1 MASSTTMVRPGEIVQ
16 AAISRGDLARV
27 RDLLRNGASATERGR
42 HDTTALHWAAA
53 ANEAAIVRE
62 LLDHG
67 ADPNAR
73 AADGCSALHYA
84 AREDAAEAV
93 NALLA
98 GGADARATNREGRTP
113 LQEVYDEEDEDG
125 AATARALRDGEK
137 SKALFSFDAN
147 ATETKDSRSV
157 GACTKDSDAAETK
170 KRATSFGPTNSAA
183 DDALERAMEDMA
195 RLLRAEKGAS
205 PAGPIAETTASK
217 KTTRS
222 SSGSGA
228 TDSGA
233 ARTEARSRRSRLGNT
248 FPRRRTRFRAVTLKR
263 KLPCGCGSGRTG
275 DCLWRSTRSSKP
287 RTSRRRPAFRETK
300 KSRAFRTSACPRW
313 RSPRRTRGEARCV
326 WVTRRDE
333 PTRLFELNDACGIF

>member
-1 MASSTTMVRPGEIVQ
+1 MVRPGEIVQ

-157 GACTKDSDAAETK
+157 GACTKGSDAAETK

-183 DDALERAMEDMA
+183 DDALESAMEDMA

-205 PAGPIAETTASK
+205 PAGPIFETSASTAPTASK

-233 ARTEARSRRSRLGNT
+233 GENGGSFKTLTARKYVPAASHTLPGCDPKTAASVRVRLGPDGRLAAAEYEKLKDAYLAT
-248 FPRRRTRFRAVTLKR
+248 APGFPGNEKESGVSYDRVPEVAVAKADARRGTVRL
-263 KLPCGCGSGRTG
+263 G
-275 DCLWRSTRSSKP
+275 DAS
-287 RTSRRRPAFRETK
+287 
-300 KSRAFRTSACPRW
+300 
-313 RSPRRTRGEARCV
+313 
-326 WVTRRDE
+326 
-333 PTRLFELNDACGIF
+333 

>member
-1 MASSTTMVRPGEIVQ
+1 MVRPGEIVQ

-183 DDALERAMEDMA
+183 DDALESAMEDMA

-205 PAGPIAETTASK
+205 PAGPIAETSASTASK

-222 SSGSGA
+222 SSGSGW

-233 ARTEARSRRSRLGNT
+233 GSGGSFKTLTARKYVPAASHEPPGCDPKTAASVRVRLGPDGRLAAAEYEKLKDAYLAT
-248 FPRRRTRFRAVTLKR
+248 APGFPGNESGVSYERVPEVAVAKADARRGTVRL
-263 KLPCGCGSGRTG
+263 G
-275 DCLWRSTRSSKP
+275 DAS
-287 RTSRRRPAFRETK
+287 
-300 KSRAFRTSACPRW
+300 
-313 RSPRRTRGEARCV
+313 
-326 WVTRRDE
+326 
-333 PTRLFELNDACGIF
+333 

>member
-157 GACTKDSDAAETK
+157 GACTKDSEAAETK

-195 RLLRAEKGAS
+195 ALLRAEKGAS
-205 PAGPIAETTASK
+205 PAGPNAETTASQ

-222 SSGSGA
+222 SSGSGW

-233 ARTEARSRRSRLGNT
+233 GSGGSFKTLTARKYVPAASHTLPGCEPKTAASVRVRLGPDGRLAAAEYEKLKDAYLAT
-248 FPRRRTRFRAVTLKR
+248 APGFPGNEKESGVSYERVPEVAVAKADARRGTVRF
-263 KLPCGCGSGRTG
+263 
-275 DCLWRSTRSSKP
+275 
-287 RTSRRRPAFRETK
+287 
-300 KSRAFRTSACPRW
+300 
-313 RSPRRTRGEARCV
+313 
-326 WVTRRDE
+326 
-333 PTRLFELNDACGIF
+333 I

>member
-205 PAGPIAETTASK
+205 PAGPNAETSASTAQSPASK

-233 ARTEARSRRSRLGNT
+233 RENGGSFKTLTARKYVPAASHTLPGCVPKTKASVRVRLGPDGRLSLAEYEKLKHAYLAT
-248 FPRRRTRFRAVTLKR
+248 APGFPGNEKESGVSYERVPEVAVAKADARRGTVRL
-263 KLPCGCGSGRTG
+263 G
-275 DCLWRSTRSSKP
+275 DAS
-287 RTSRRRPAFRETK
+287 
-300 KSRAFRTSACPRW
+300 
-313 RSPRRTRGEARCV
+313 
-326 WVTRRDE
+326 
-333 PTRLFELNDACGIF
+333 

>member
-125 AATARALRDGEK
+125 AATAHALRDGEK

-222 SSGSGA
+222 SSGSGR

-233 ARTEARSRRSRLGNT
+233 GSGGSFKTLTARKYVPAASHEPPGRDPKTAASVRVRLGPDGRLAAAEYEKLRAAYLAT
-248 FPRRRTRFRAVTLKR
+248 APGFPGNEKESGVSYERVPEVAVAKADARRGTVRL
-263 KLPCGCGSGRTG
+263 G
-275 DCLWRSTRSSKP
+275 DAS
-287 RTSRRRPAFRETK
+287 
-300 KSRAFRTSACPRW
+300 
-313 RSPRRTRGEARCV
+313 
-326 WVTRRDE
+326 
-333 PTRLFELNDACGIF
+333 

>member
-1 MASSTTMVRPGEIVQ
+1 MVRPGEIVQ

-205 PAGPIAETTASK
+205 LAGPIAETSASK

-222 SSGSGA
+222 SSGSGW

-233 ARTEARSRRSRLGNT
+233 GSGGSFKTLTARKYVPAASHTLPGCEPKTAASVRVRLGPDGRLAAAEYEKLKDAYLAT
-248 FPRRRTRFRAVTLKR
+248 APGFPGNESGVSYERVPEVAVAKADARRGTVRL
-263 KLPCGCGSGRTG
+263 G
-275 DCLWRSTRSSKP
+275 DAS
-287 RTSRRRPAFRETK
+287 
-300 KSRAFRTSACPRW
+300 
-313 RSPRRTRGEARCV
+313 
-326 WVTRRDE
+326 
-333 PTRLFELNDACGIF
+333 

>member
-1 MASSTTMVRPGEIVQ
+1 MVRPGEIVQ

-67 ADPNAR
+67 ADPDAR

-98 GGADARATNREGRTP
+98 GGADARLTNREGRTP

-137 SKALFSFDAN
+137 AKALFLSSDAHAKKKKK
-147 ATETKDSRSV
+147 ATPPTEDSRSV
-157 GACTKDSDAAETK
+157 GACTKDSDVVEVVSTK
-170 KRATSFGPTNSAA
+170 ATSFGPTNSAA

-195 RLLRAEKGAS
+195 RLLRAGAS
-205 PAGPIAETTASK
+205 PAAPSPETAST
-217 KTTRS
+217 KTTRATR
-222 SSGSGA
+222 SGSGW

-233 ARTEARSRRSRLGNT
+233 GDDDGSFKTLTARKYVPAASHELPGAVPKTAASVRVRLGPDGRLAAAEYEKLRAAYLAT
-248 FPRRRTRFRAVTLKR
+248 APGFPGNEKESGVAYERVPLVAVAKADARRGTV
-263 KLPCGCGSGRTG
+263 
-275 DCLWRSTRSSKP
+275 
-287 RTSRRRPAFRETK
+287 
-300 KSRAFRTSACPRW
+300 
-313 RSPRRTRGEARCV
+313 TRGDAR
-326 WVTRRDE
+326 
-333 PTRLFELNDACGIF
+333 

>member
-1 MASSTTMVRPGEIVQ
+1 
-16 AAISRGDLARV
+16 
-27 RDLLRNGASATERGR
+27 
-42 HDTTALHWAAA
+42 
-53 ANEAAIVRE
+53 
-62 LLDHG
+62 
-67 ADPNAR
+67 
-73 AADGCSALHYA
+73 
-84 AREDAAEAV
+84 V

-205 PAGPIAETTASK
+205 PAGPTDRGDDGVEKNDSLELGFRTDRFRRRLRRLVQDAH
-217 KTTRS
+217 
-222 SSGSGA
+222 GS
-228 TDSGA
+228 
-233 ARTEARSRRSRLGNT
+233 EIRSRGVA
-248 FPRRRTRFRAVTLKR
+248 RA
-263 KLPCGCGSGRTG
+263 PG
-275 DCLWRSTRSSKP
+275 P
-287 RTSRRRPAFRETK
+287 
-300 KSRAFRTSACPRW
+300 
-313 RSPRRTRGEARCV
+313 
-326 WVTRRDE
+326 
-333 PTRLFELNDACGIF
+333 

>member
-157 GACTKDSDAAETK
+157 GACTKYSDAAETK

-205 PAGPIAETTASK
+205 PAGPIAETPASK

-233 ARTEARSRRSRLGNT
+233 GENGGSFKTLTARKYVPAASHTLPGCVPKTKASVRVRLGPDGRLSLAEYEKLKARV
-248 FPRRRTRFRAVTLKR
+248 PRDGARLSGKR
-263 KLPCGCGSGRTG
+263 KRVGR
-275 DCLWRSTRSSKP
+275 
-287 RTSRRRPAFRETK
+287 FV
-300 KSRAFRTSACPRW
+300 RAACPRW

-326 WVTRRDE
+326 
-333 PTRLFELNDACGIF
+333 

>member
-195 RLLRAEKGAS
+195 ALLRAEKGAS
-205 PAGPIAETTASK
+205 PAGPNAETTASQ

-222 SSGSGA
+222 SSGSGW

-233 ARTEARSRRSRLGNT
+233 GSGGSFKTLTARKYVPAASHEPPGRDPKTAASVRVRLGPDGRLAAAEYEKLRAAYLAT
-248 FPRRRTRFRAVTLKR
+248 APGFPGNEKESGVSYERVPEVAVAKADARRGTVRL
-263 KLPCGCGSGRTG
+263 G
-275 DCLWRSTRSSKP
+275 DAS
-287 RTSRRRPAFRETK
+287 
-300 KSRAFRTSACPRW
+300 
-313 RSPRRTRGEARCV
+313 
-326 WVTRRDE
+326 
-333 PTRLFELNDACGIF
+333 

>member
-1 MASSTTMVRPGEIVQ
+1 MVRPGEIVQ

-67 ADPNAR
+67 ADPDAR

-98 GGADARATNREGRTP
+98 GGADARLTNREGRTP

-137 SKALFSFDAN
+137 AKALFLSLDAKKKKN
-147 ATETKDSRSV
+147 ATETEDSRSV
-157 GACTKDSDAAETK
+157 GACTKDSDVVEVTK

-195 RLLRAEKGAS
+195 RLLRAGAS
-205 PAGPIAETTASK
+205 PAAPSPETAST

-222 SSGSGA
+222 SSGSGW

-233 ARTEARSRRSRLGNT
+233 GDDDGSFKTLTARKYVPAASHEPPGAVPKTAASVRVRLGPDGRLAAAEYEKLRAAYLAT
-248 FPRRRTRFRAVTLKR
+248 APGFPGNEKESGVSYERVPLVAVAKADARRGTVS
-263 KLPCGCGSGRTG
+263 PG
-275 DCLWRSTRSSKP
+275 D
-287 RTSRRRPAFRETK
+287 
-300 KSRAFRTSACPRW
+300 
-313 RSPRRTRGEARCV
+313 
-326 WVTRRDE
+326 
-333 PTRLFELNDACGIF
+333 

>member
-222 SSGSGA
+222 SSGSGW

-233 ARTEARSRRSRLGNT
+233 GSGGSFKTLTARKYVPAASHEPPGRDPKTAASVRVRLGPDGRLAAAEYEKLRAAYLAT
-248 FPRRRTRFRAVTLKR
+248 APGFPGNEKESGVSYERVPEVAVAKADARRGTVRL
-263 KLPCGCGSGRTG
+263 G
-275 DCLWRSTRSSKP
+275 DAS
-287 RTSRRRPAFRETK
+287 
-300 KSRAFRTSACPRW
+300 
-313 RSPRRTRGEARCV
+313 
-326 WVTRRDE
+326 
-333 PTRLFELNDACGIF
+333 

>member
-157 GACTKDSDAAETK
+157 GACTKGSDAAETN

-222 SSGSGA
+222 SSGSGW

-233 ARTEARSRRSRLGNT
+233 GSGGSFKTLTARKYVPAASHEPPGCDPKAAASVRVRLGPDGRLSLAEYEKLKDAYLAT
-248 FPRRRTRFRAVTLKR
+248 APGFPGNEKESGVSYERVPLVAVAKADARRGTVS
-263 KLPCGCGSGRTG
+263 PG
-275 DCLWRSTRSSKP
+275 D
-287 RTSRRRPAFRETK
+287 
-300 KSRAFRTSACPRW
+300 
-313 RSPRRTRGEARCV
+313 
-326 WVTRRDE
+326 
-333 PTRLFELNDACGIF
+333 

>member
-1 MASSTTMVRPGEIVQ
+1 MVRPGEIVQ

-67 ADPNAR
+67 ADPDAR

-98 GGADARATNREGRTP
+98 GGADARLTNREGRTP

-137 SKALFSFDAN
+137 AKALFLSLDAKKKKN
-147 ATETKDSRSV
+147 ATETEDSRSV
-157 GACTKDSDAAETK
+157 GACTKDSDVVEVTK

-205 PAGPIAETTASK
+205 PAAPIGVETSAST

-222 SSGSGA
+222 SSGSGW

-233 ARTEARSRRSRLGNT
+233 GDDDGSFKTLTARKYVPAASHELPGAVPKTAASVRVRLGPDGRLAAAEYEKLRAAYLATAPGGGNDVGVAYERV
-248 FPRRRTRFRAVTLKR
+248 PLVAVAKADARRGTVS
-263 KLPCGCGSGRTG
+263 PG
-275 DCLWRSTRSSKP
+275 D
-287 RTSRRRPAFRETK
+287 
-300 KSRAFRTSACPRW
+300 
-313 RSPRRTRGEARCV
+313 
-326 WVTRRDE
+326 
-333 PTRLFELNDACGIF
+333 

>member
-1 MASSTTMVRPGEIVQ
+1 MVRPGEIVQ

-53 ANEAAIVRE
+53 ANEAAIVAE
-62 LLDHG
+62 LLENG

-157 GACTKDSDAAETK
+157 GACTKGSDAAETK

-222 SSGSGA
+222 SSGSGW

-233 ARTEARSRRSRLGNT
+233 GSGGSFKTLTARKYVPAASHEPPGFEPKTKASVRVRLGPDGRLSLAEYEKLKDAYLAT
-248 FPRRRTRFRAVTLKR
+248 APGFPGNEKESGVSYERVPEVAVAKADARRGTVRL
-263 KLPCGCGSGRTG
+263 G
-275 DCLWRSTRSSKP
+275 DAS
-287 RTSRRRPAFRETK
+287 
-300 KSRAFRTSACPRW
+300 
-313 RSPRRTRGEARCV
+313 
-326 WVTRRDE
+326 
-333 PTRLFELNDACGIF
+333 

>member
-1 MASSTTMVRPGEIVQ
+1 MVRPGEIVQ

-67 ADPNAR
+67 ADPDAR

-98 GGADARATNREGRTP
+98 GGADARLTNREGRTP

-125 AATARALRDGEK
+125 AATARALRDGK
-137 SKALFSFDAN
+137 KAKALFLSLDAKKQTN
-147 ATETKDSRSV
+147 ATPPTEDSRSV
-157 GACTKDSDAAETK
+157 GACTKDSDVVEVVSTK
-170 KRATSFGPTNSAA
+170 ATSFGPTNSAA

-195 RLLRAEKGAS
+195 RLLRAGAS
-205 PAGPIAETTASK
+205 PAAPIGVETSAST

-222 SSGSGA
+222 SSGSGW

-233 ARTEARSRRSRLGNT
+233 GSGGGGSFKTLTARKYVPAASHEPPFVEPKTAASVRVRLGPDGRLAAAEYEKLRAAYLAT
-248 FPRRRTRFRAVTLKR
+248 APGFPGNEKESGVAYERVPLVAVAKADARRGTV
-263 KLPCGCGSGRTG
+263 
-275 DCLWRSTRSSKP
+275 
-287 RTSRRRPAFRETK
+287 
-300 KSRAFRTSACPRW
+300 
-313 RSPRRTRGEARCV
+313 TRGDAR
-326 WVTRRDE
+326 
-333 PTRLFELNDACGIF
+333 